1 MKDSKIQQICSIANI
16 GVNDMEEME
25 ELEDIIFEFELMASD
40 KCNGS
45 KTKKY
50 KQISDWLKELKELK
64 KEVDYDR

>member
-16 GVNDMEEME
+16 GVNDME
-25 ELEDIIFEFELMASD
+25 LEGIIFEFELMASN

-50 KQISDWLKELKELK
+50 K
-64 KEVDYDR
+64 